1 MYIDWNEK
9 LTNINLDFLEPLL
22 EKARDYPEFKTKTF
36 TDLYETPQ
44 AKKIWSFLNSP
55 FALIRMQ
62 AVSDVN
68 KPALLGI
75 EAYLI
80 ESYDV
85 PERITITENDKIQ
98 FDRFK
103 QMLGAM
109 VRQVMEANGY
119 RLQSN
124 NVKVPSS
131 RLFYS
136 ASMYCKK

>member
-1 MYIDWNEK
+1 MNKE
-9 LTNINLDFLEPLL
+9 
-22 EKARDYPEFKTKTF
+22 DYPEFKTKTF
-36 TDLYETPQ
+36 IDLYKTPQ
-44 AKKIWSFLNSP
+44 AQKIWSFLNSP
-55 FALIRMQ
+55 LALNRMQ

-75 EAYLI
+75 EQYLI
-80 ESYDV
+80 ENHGV
-85 PERITITENDKIQ
+85 PERVTVTESDKSQ
-98 FDRFK
+98 FDRLK

-109 VRQVMEANGY
+109 VRQVMEANDY
-119 RLQSN
+119 RLQSS